1 MVECQQSRKLRVA
14 RNNSM
19 KPRKEDLVGDVIA
32 DDTLCESGPET
43 AEMKG
48 VRKASSKVQSLWE
61 LVSSNGKFPL
71 SR

>member
-1 MVECQQSRKLRVA
+1 
-14 RNNSM
+14 M

-61 LVSSNGKFPL
+61 LVSFNGKFSL